1 MKKVKSFLEKDIDLS
16 ILVGLTAAVLLIAAF
31 VFGSSM
37 YSARNIQSMAFQIP
51 EELFQRIKRHL
62 EHESARL
69 GRKVTQREFVLGLIE
84 SALAQAEAEEAAAQE
99 HEDSITPDTEQE
111 PAQGAENAEEVSPQP
126 EE

>member
-51 EELFQRIKRHL
+51 ARRRTI
-62 EHESARL
+62 SAR
-69 GRKVTQREFVLGLIE
+69 RAAS
-84 SALAQAEAEEAAAQE
+84 SAPSMKRA
-99 HEDSITPDTEQE
+99 
-111 PAQGAENAEEVSPQP
+111 
-126 EE
+126 